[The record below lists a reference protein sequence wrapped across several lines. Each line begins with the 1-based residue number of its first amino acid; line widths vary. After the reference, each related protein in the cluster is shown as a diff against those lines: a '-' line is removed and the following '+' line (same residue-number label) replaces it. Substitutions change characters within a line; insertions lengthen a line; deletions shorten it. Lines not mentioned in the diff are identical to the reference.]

1 MSKPQLSDTDY
12 GFNGLVRIFNEKEIE
27 MNEWV
32 IERLD
37 KERGGIK
44 FVLPNAEGK
53 IYLTWGDLY
62 QVDVVFVTS
71 QKRYNQTVM
80 LGELYEIIDALEKSR
95 LRVKKT
101 IADML
106 MKAFKSE
113 EE

>member
-1 MSKPQLSDTDY
+1 MSRLQLSDTDY

-32 IERLD
+32 IEKLD
-37 KERGGIK
+37 KERGGITSLYTGEK
-44 FVLPNAEGK
+44 SILRGE
-53 IYLTWGDLY
+53 IYTKLMLY
-62 QVDVVFVTS
+62 LLLH
-71 QKRYNQTVM
+71 KRDTIK
-80 LGELYEIIDALEKSR
+80 LHSIGELYEIIDASEKSR